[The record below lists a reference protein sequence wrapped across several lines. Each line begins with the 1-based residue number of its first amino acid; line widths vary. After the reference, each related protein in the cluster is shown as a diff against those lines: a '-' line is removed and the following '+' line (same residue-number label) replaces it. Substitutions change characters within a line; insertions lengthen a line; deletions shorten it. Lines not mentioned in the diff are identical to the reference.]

1 MEMKHEHRPCEE
13 RADDTLYR
21 IGMFAAMNHVTVKAL
36 RFYEEQGLLMPAL
49 IHPETGYRYYT
60 LAQMA
65 VLHQIT
71 ALKQA
76 GFTLE
81 EIAHINSGADEEA
94 VLLKKKSELVARI
107 AELTRQ
113 IAVVDG
119 YLSRQK
125 TGLSAPVLVKTIPAA
140 TVAFMRFRLESYDG
154 LFDRMPEM
162 GALMEKAGC
171 VCALPE
177 YCFTGYL
184 EPGYR
189 EGDILVEICESVVE
203 AKREIGGL
211 RFKTLPEIQAA
222 CIFHKGSYRTFSQ
235 SYAIVLRYIEEN
247 GYELAGEIR
256 ESYIDGV
263 WNKDDES
270 QWLSEIQVPVRRRGA
285 QAHSMSKE
293 EGGLAD
299 GMIAQRKGRESQ
311 KLHNTL

>member
-1 MEMKHEHRPCEE
+1 MEMKQEHKPCEE
-13 RADDTLYR
+13 KASDTLYK

-60 LAQMA
+60 LSQMA

-71 ALKQA
+71 ALKLA

-94 VLLKKKSELVARI
+94 VLLKKKAELLAKI
-107 AELTRQ
+107 ADLTRQ

-119 YLSRQK
+119 YLSKKK
-125 TGLSAPVLVKTIPAA
+125 TDLSAPVLIKTIPET
-140 TVAFMRFRLESYDG
+140 TVAYMRIRLESYDS

-162 GALMEKAGC
+162 GVLMEKAGC
-171 VCALPE
+171 KCALPE

-189 EGDILVEICESVVE
+189 DGDILVKICESVVA
-203 AKREIGGL
+203 AKKETGEL
-211 RFKTLPEIQAA
+211 RFKTLPEVQAA
-222 CIFHKGSYRTFSQ
+222 CIFHKGSYRTFPE
-235 SYAIVLRYIEEN
+235 SYEAVLRYIEEN
-247 GYELAGEIR
+247 GYEIAGEIR

-263 WNKDDES
+263 WNMDDES
-270 QWLSEIQVPVRRRGA
+270 QWLSEIQVPVRR
-285 QAHSMSKE
+285 KTE
-293 EGGLAD
+293 
-299 GMIAQRKGRESQ
+299 
-311 KLHNTL
+311 